1 MKKILILFSLVLL
14 LFSFTSD
21 LQKKVIRD
29 GEFDIV
35 CYVSLKELNKFSDGK
50 EYFWFKS
57 SEIHNSISKVGG
69 LPLHDE
75 FNKFYRSKQ
84 LAESGTFNYGLK
96 DGKWKS
102 WYINGKLKTEVNWS
116 NGYKDGQYLEYDK
129 EGQIEISGTFRK
141 NEKRSAWINHKQKD
155 TTYFKGDSI
164 YTTKPNSKLNTFF
177 KRIIKR
183 KDSTERTQIKK
194 ERIARKLNDSIERVK
209 KKKSKKLKKHNDS
222 IKKAQKT
229 KKRN

>member
-50 EYFWFKS
+50 EYFWFKN

-75 FNKFYRSKQ
+75 FYKFYRSKQ

-102 WYINGKLKTEVNWS
+102 WYVNGKLKAEVDWS
-116 NGYKDGQYLEYDK
+116 NGYKDGQYLEYNND
-129 EGQIEISGTFRK
+129 GILITSGTYRK
-141 NEKRSAWINHKQKD
+141 NEKRNAWINHKKKD
-155 TTYFKGDSI
+155 TIYFKGDSI
-164 YTTKPNSKLNTFF
+164 YASKPKSKLNKFF
-177 KRIIKR
+177 NSVIKR
-183 KDSTERTQIKK
+183 KDSTERAQIKK
-194 ERIARKLNDSIERVK
+194 ERALKKVNNSIERVK
-209 KKKSKKLKKHNDS
+209 RKREKKLKKYNDS
-222 IKKAQKT
+222 IKKTQKI
-229 KKRN
+229 KKKN